1 MNEMINETPML
12 EETGKVIALQGRYAI
27 IETQQ
32 RTACGQCNVG
42 NRCGTSILAG
52 LFGTR
57 RHKVRLINH
66 LGLMEGDLAVIGIN
80 ESLLL
85 FTAVMAYM
93 LPLLLMIAPA
103 VISSLYGFDDSIS
116 FMVSLIGLFAGM
128 QVSNR
133 IMGNKDFQSR
143 EIILLRKS
151 NEPIIQ
157 MDKHIIKQ

>member
-1 MNEMINETPML
+1 MNELINEIPML

-52 LFGTR
+52 LFGNR

-66 LGLMEGDLAVIGIN
+66 LGLSEGDFAVIGIN

-85 FTAVMAYM
+85 STAVLAYM
-93 LPLLLMIAPA
+93 LPLMLMIVPA
-103 VISSLYGFDDSIS
+103 VILSLYGFNDGIS
-116 FMVSLIGLFAGM
+116 FIISLFGLFFGM
-128 QVSNR
+128 QVSNK
-133 IMGNKDFQSR
+133 IMANKDFQSR
-143 EIILLRKS
+143 EIILLRKG
-151 NEPIIQ
+151 
-157 MDKHIIKQ
+157 